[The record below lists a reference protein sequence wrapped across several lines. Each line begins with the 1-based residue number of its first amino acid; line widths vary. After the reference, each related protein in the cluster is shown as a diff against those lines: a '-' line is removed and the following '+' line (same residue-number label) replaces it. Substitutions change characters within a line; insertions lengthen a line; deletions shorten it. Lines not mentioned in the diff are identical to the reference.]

1 MLFNSFTYLVFLPLV
16 VALHWALPP
25 LGRRVLLLIASYVF
39 YMHWMPTYG
48 LLILALTLVNFFFGI
63 ALDKWAEQK
72 KRILVSALIFNL
84 GSLCFFK
91 YADFLLKSAWSSLHL
106 ASDFVGWNTGLAA
119 SSPTL
124 NILLPLGISFFTF
137 EFIHYLVDVYRGSKP
152 MTNFFWFALFA
163 AFFPSQI
170 AGPIKR
176 FQDFDDQLKSDHKF
190 DPVAF
195 REGIALILIGL
206 FKKMVLGDNL
216 GHVVA
221 VGFNN
226 PAQMGTVDA
235 WLAAVGFTIQIYVD
249 FSGYT
254 DIGRG
259 SALLLGYRL
268 PENFNWP
275 FLAASLTEFWRR
287 WHISL
292 STWLRDYL
300 FIPMGG
306 SRVSNFKLKRNLF
319 ITMAL
324 GGLWHGADWHYVI
337 WGMFHGAGLVV
348 TKDWSD
354 FVNRTPAL
362 SRLRPHF
369 LWHWS
374 GVAFTF
380 TFLIFACILF
390 RASDVPQALHVA
402 SRMFTVAPSSAVVNA
417 FFTSTLPF
425 SLGLYAAFLTAEQL
439 AKAIEKK
446 ELPVLSPAMS
456 YWNNSWPTRAAA
468 YVSIGLLIMGFA
480 PGDVAPFI
488 YFQF

>member
-1 MLFNSFTYLVFLPLV
+1 MLFNSFTYLLFLPLV
-16 VALHWALPP
+16 VALHWVLPP
-25 LGRRVLLLIASYVF
+25 LARRILLLVASYVF

-48 LLILALTLVNFFFGI
+48 ILILALTLANYLFGI
-63 ALDKWAEQK
+63 AIGKWMDRRK
-72 KRILVSALIFNL
+72 PILTAALIFNL
-84 GSLCFFK
+84 ACLCFFK
-91 YADFLLKSAWSSLHL
+91 YADFLLKSVWSALHL
-106 ASDFVGWNTGLAA
+106 GTTLIGVNTISAT
-119 SSPTL
+119 SPTL

-152 MTNFFWFALFA
+152 MTNFWWFALFA

-176 FQDFDDQLKSDHKF
+176 FQDFDEQLHADKKF
-190 DPVAF
+190 EPALF
-195 REGIALILIGL
+195 REGMGLILIGL

-226 PAQMGTVDA
+226 PAAMGTADA

-259 SALLLGYRL
+259 SAMLLGYRL

-348 TKDWSD
+348 TKDWTD

-362 SRLRPHF
+362 SRLRSHF
-369 LWHWS
+369 AWHWS

-380 TFLIFACILF
+380 MFLIFACILF
-390 RASDVPQALHVA
+390 RASDVPQALHVT
-402 SRMFTVAPSSAVVNA
+402 SRMFNLAASEPVVHA
-417 FFTSTLPF
+417 FMTSTLPF
-425 SLGLYAAFLTAEQL
+425 SLSLYALFLASQKLANVAEKQV
-439 AKAIEKK
+439 I
-446 ELPVLSPAMS
+446 PVISPIVS
-456 YWNNSWPTRAAA
+456 YWNSSLPARLAA
-468 YVSIGLLIMGFA
+468 YASIGLLVMGFG
-480 PGDVAPFI
+480 PEEVAPFI